1 MQKAMKWS
9 GLLVGLACSLSSLA
23 QVVPVT
29 IEGTSGSFRLVR
41 NGQPFFVKGG
51 GGDRQVAAL
60 AAAGGNSMR
69 TWGTDANTIRFLD
82 EAHAHGVTVLMGL
95 WVAHEAHG
103 FDYNNAAAVQAQ
115 LEGFRTW
122 VRMYKDHPAVLAW
135 GIGNEVEL
143 GVPNYNPKVWN
154 AINDIALMI
163 RQEDGNHPT
172 LTVTAGIDI
181 GKAQLIMS
189 RAPALDMLGVNAY
202 GGING
207 VYQTLQ
213 TAGWAKPYMITEWG
227 PNGQW
232 ESPTT
237 AWGAP
242 IEASSTEKAA
252 LYKSRYETAI
262 AARAGSCV
270 GSYVFLWSDK
280 FEQTP
285 TWYGLFLP
293 NSSDRTQAVEEMQF
307 SWSGSYPANRAPR
320 ITLATVEGKT
330 ASQSPTI
337 TKDNGNSVSI
347 TATDPDGDPLTFE
360 FLIQP
365 DIQVGLI
372 NDPPA
377 TIPYLPN
384 LIESVSGSTALFRA
398 PADQRNYRLF
408 VFVRDGKGNAA
419 TVNIPFRVALDPMV
433 STDPDILFPAKDL
446 YVRNGEFANNSFGLS
461 DRLRLQAR
469 AASSEGNT
477 REAFLGFYVAPID
490 QRIVHVWME
499 LYGNGPQ
506 GTQAAIFPLSQN
518 DWSESLAWASR
529 PLTTREA
536 LDTVTLDGGSD
547 RYVRWDVTSYVNTAL
562 FFGADSVS
570 FVLRH
575 LNETTNPSNWLSR
588 EARPYPPRL
597 VFELTEGDIVLSLDE
612 APERV
617 DLFPN
622 PVKDKLF
629 LRTEHAVDAVQVL
642 DVFGRPQT
650 VETRPLEKV
659 VDLSDLPAGTYLIKV
674 VSGGEQAVRKV
685 IKK

>member
-1 MQKAMKWS
+1 MYK
-9 GLLVGLACSLSSLA
+9 LLVMWLVMGTVPTFA
-23 QVVPVT
+23 QVQPVT
-29 IEGTSGSFRLVR
+29 IQGSPGSFQLIR
-41 NGQPFFVKGG
+41 NGQPYFVKGG
-51 GGDRQVAAL
+51 GGDRQVATL

-82 EAHAHGVTVLMGL
+82 EAHAHGITVLMGL

-103 FDYNNAAAVQAQ
+103 FDYNNTTAVQAQ

-135 GIGNEVEL
+135 GVGNEVEL
-143 GVPNYNPKVWN
+143 GLTTYNPKVWN

-163 RQEDGNHPT
+163 KQEDGNHPT
-172 LTVTAGIDI
+172 LTVTAGIDVA
-181 GKAQLIMS
+181 KAQLIMS

-242 IEASSTEKAA
+242 IEATSTEKAA

-262 AARAGSCV
+262 AARAGACV

-280 FEQTP
+280 FEQTS

-293 NSSDRTQAVEEMQF
+293 NSSDRTQAVEEMQY
-307 SWSGSYPANRAPR
+307 SWSGTYPANRAPR
-320 ITLATVEGKT
+320 ITLATVEGKV
-330 ASQSPTI
+330 ASQSPVI
-337 TKDNGNSVSI
+337 TKDNGNVVSV

-365 DIQVGLI
+365 DIQIGLV

-377 TIPYLPN
+377 TIPYLPG
-384 LIESVSGSTALFRA
+384 LIESASGSTASFRA
-398 PADQRNYRLF
+398 PADQRNYRVF
-408 VFVRDGKGNAA
+408 VFIRDGKGNAA
-419 TVNIPFRVALDPMV
+419 TVNIPFRVALNPMV
-433 STDPDILFPAKDL
+433 SSDPSIIFPSKDL
-446 YVRNGEFANNSFGLS
+446 YIRNGEFANNSFGLS

-469 AASSEGNT
+469 FATTEGNT
-477 REAFLGFYVAPID
+477 RETYLGFYVAPID
-490 QRIVHVWME
+490 QRIVHVWLE
-499 LYGNGPQ
+499 LYGNGTQ
-506 GTQAAIFPLSQN
+506 GTQAAIFPLPQN
-518 DWSESLAWASR
+518 DWTESMAWGNRKS
-529 PLTTREA
+529 TTRDA
-536 LDTVTLDGGSD
+536 LDTVTLDGAGD

-562 FFGADSVS
+562 FFGNDSVS

-575 LNETTNPSNWLSR
+575 LNESGNPSNWLSR
-588 EARPYPPRL
+588 EARPFPPRL

-612 APERV
+612 IEEPV
-617 DLFPN
+617 DVYPN
-622 PVKDKLF
+622 PAGDKIF
-629 LRTEHAVDAVQVL
+629 LQTVRSVDAIMVS
-642 DVFGRPQT
+642 DMWGRPQH
-650 VETRPLEKV
+650 VPCH
-659 VDLSDLPAGTYLIKV
+659 LSDKSVDVSALPVGTYLVRV
-674 VSGGEQAVRKV
+674 VSGKKQM
-685 IKK
+685 IKKVVKR